1 VSRSI
6 LGMPTLNLAIQ
17 FIRATSSLI
26 LRCSSW
32 SFLFYITLLVGVV
45 EGKKRIVGEGERE
58 EMKKIGQSSITRR
71 IVFYIL
77 FM

>member
-6 LGMPTLNLAIQ
+6 LGMPTLNLAIH

-45 EGKKRIVGEGERE
+45 EGKKRIVGERE